1 MKTLMKISNFKSRE
15 KQRVEAFNVSPADIE
30 SEIEEMNEFIRDLE
44 AANANKVS
52 IRNVIEYT
60 YSRSTAARHPP
71 IFRKLWATH

>member
-1 MKTLMKISNFKSRE
+1 MKISNFKSRE
-15 KQRVEAFNVSPADIE
+15 KQRVEAFNVSPQDIE

-60 YSRSTAARHPP
+60 HILALRLQDLRRYSGNFET
-71 IFRKLWATH
+71 TH